1 MTDREMYE
9 IYRKWILEQTDP
21 AYRIEEKSEDEI
33 DFVTDCAVGHV
44 QFYHLEYE
52 ICALTIESEKADEPL
67 FFLHFEIKDLDH
79 AKELFTQ
86 MIASLKKAGEDTKV
100 KVLLSCTSGFTTS
113 FFAEKL
119 NGAAQTLGLDYDF
132 SAVPYTDLFEA
143 AMDKDVIML
152 APQIGYLLKKAQE
165 VLKDKIIIQIPADVF
180 ATYNVT
186 RTVDLIKEKLDEQ
199 QKAEETVEDIHD
211 PEWDSSIAIVAII
224 RRSRRFEIHY
234 RGADLEAPIE
244 RGVIVKDELDLR
256 DLEDVLDVLFIKHPQ
271 IKGVAIVAP
280 GVVYDG
286 RLTLPTVRIF
296 DVDVVGEFTKKYG
309 RTFILCNDANASA
322 VGYYANHR
330 DCGNLLAYYH
340 PLGNVVG
347 GAGLVINGMPVF
359 GKKDFAGECA
369 NYLKTLN
376 FSEDRFDLSKTPE
389 GIVELITKLVLPMI
403 CTIGPDTLAVYCDL
417 LTDPEE
423 LKESLK
429 KYIPERHL
437 PEIVKMD
444 SRFWELFY
452 GAGVL
457 LYNVLHG
464 TSKYRE
470 DLEEYRNS

>member
-33 DFVTDCAVGHV
+33 DFATDCAVGHV

-67 FFLHFEIKDLDH
+67 FFLHFEIKDLEH

-119 NGAAQTLGLDYDF
+119 NGAVQTLGLDYDF
-132 SAVPYTDLFEA
+132 SAVPYTNLFEA

-186 RTVDLIKEKLDEQ
+186 RTVDLIKEELDRKE
-199 QKAEETVEDIHD
+199 KTEEVIEDIHD

-224 RRSRRFEIHY
+224 RRNRKFEIHY

-244 RGVIVKDELDLR
+244 RGVVVKDELDLR

-280 GVVYDG
+280 GVVFDG

-309 RTFILCNDANASA
+309 RTFVLCNDANASA

-376 FSEDRFDLSKTPE
+376 FSEDRYDLSRTPE

-470 DLEEYRNS
+470 DLNEYRNR

>member
-9 IYRKWILEQTDP
+9 IYRKWILEQTDS

-86 MIASLKKAGEDTKV
+86 MIASLKKAGEDTGV

-152 APQIGYLLKKAQE
+152 APQIGYLLKKAKE

-186 RTVDLIKEKLDEQ
+186 RTVDLIKEELARKE
-199 QKAEETVEDIHD
+199 KTEEVIEDIHD

-224 RRSRRFEIHY
+224 RRNRKFEIHY

-256 DLEDVLDVLFIKHPQ
+256 DLEDVLDVLFIRHPQ

-280 GVVYDG
+280 GVVFDG
-286 RLTLPTVRIF
+286 RLTLPTVKIF

-309 RTFILCNDANASA
+309 RTFVLCNDANASA

-376 FSEDRFDLSKTPE
+376 FSEDRYDLSRTPE

-464 TSKYRE
+464 SSKYRE
-470 DLEEYRNS
+470 DLNEYRNR